1 MKTDRDLNATN
12 QLIKVI
18 RGEAYSIPSESDSS
32 HENTGAAGPAG
43 HAGVWRWGR
52 MVIVPLVLLI
62 VSFTFLSVSFL
73 AGQIKNLDAT
83 RAKLAT
89 MRQQIETSPEP
100 GSLWEQKAELVE
112 RIDSFHKF
120 LTGPRPYV
128 SSLLKEISHILPK
141 NCFLNRVHI
150 FIPSHELAA
159 HGATLSVE
167 ATLVDDTPTPSYRDA
182 DVTPV
187 IKAIEAS
194 PLFDQTRIG
203 YQDRSILF
211 NYRTID
217 FQLDFSLE

>member
-18 RGEAYSIPSESDSS
+18 RGEAYSIPSERDSV
-32 HENTGAAGPAG
+32 HEDAATAGPAR
-43 HAGVWRWGR
+43 HAGLGRWWR
-52 MVIVPLVLLI
+52 MAIALLVLLI
-62 VSFTFLSVSFL
+62 VCFTFLSVSFL
-73 AGQIKNLDAT
+73 AGQIKNLEAV
-83 RAKLAT
+83 RGKLAA
-89 MRQQIETSPEP
+89 MRQQIEAPPEP
-100 GSLWEQKAELVE
+100 VSLWEQRAELVE
-112 RIDSFHKF
+112 RIDSFREF
-120 LTGPRPYV
+120 LMGPRPYV

-150 FIPSHELAA
+150 FIPSYELASHRA
-159 HGATLSVE
+159 SLTVE
-167 ATLVDDTPTPSYRDA
+167 ATLVNDTPSYRNA

-194 PLFDQTRIG
+194 PLFAQTRIG